1 MAKRERIIF
10 QSDGATEDPY
20 REAGDLE
27 SWQRNLAA
35 LCVGNSRL
43 ALALSAAFVGPL
55 LYPCEA
61 EGGGF
66 HFRGG
71 SSIGKTT
78 GLQVAGSVWGGR
90 DYIRTWRATSNG
102 LEGVCAMH
110 NDTLLLLD
118 EMGQADGR
126 EVAASAYMIANG
138 QGKTRAARNGT
149 ARRPA
154 RWRTI
159 FLSTGELSL
168 ADKIAE
174 DGRGRRAAAGQE
186 VRIVDIPADAG
197 AGLGIFED
205 LHGFPSADAF
215 ARHLKAAVGKDY
227 GLACHPYLQRLV
239 NNYDAIAP
247 TVKAHVD
254 RFMGEHCPAGA
265 DGQVSRVCARFA
277 LVAAAGEMATAF
289 GVLPWPAGEASKAAA
304 RCFNDWIAERGGIA
318 PAEEREHVA
327 AVRRFIELHGSSRF
341 ELMDDLAPKRT
352 IFDGGYSTEEP
363 IEQKIINRAG
373 FKRPDPGNRTEAEF
387 LLLPEVWK
395 SEVCAGLDPTA
406 VAKTLVK
413 RGLLKTEADGKR
425 QKLVRLPGVSKP
437 ARCYVVPAGIMGGES
452 VPQIDR
458 EEGVMF

>member
-20 REAGDLE
+20 RQAGTLEA
-27 SWQRNLAA
+27 WQREVAA

-43 ALALSAAFVGPL
+43 TFALSAAFTGPL
-55 LYPCEA
+55 LHPCEA

-78 GLQVAGSVWGGR
+78 ALLLAGSAWGAL
-90 DYIRTWRATSNG
+90 DFIRTWRATSNG

-138 QGKTRAARNGT
+138 QGKTRASRNGT

-254 RFMGEHCPAGA
+254 RFTAKHCPAGA

-304 RCFNDWIAERGGIA
+304 RCFADWIAERGGIA

-341 ELMDDLAPKRT
+341 EAMGALAPK
-352 IFDGGYSTEEP
+352 DSYGAP
-363 IEQKIINRAG
+363 IDQKIINRAG
-373 FKRPDPGNRTEAEF
+373 YRRLENDSYAGDEEF
-387 LLLPEVWK
+387 IFLPEVWK
-395 SEVCAGLDPTA
+395 TEVCVGLDPTA
-406 VAKTLVK
+406 VAKTLAK
-413 RGLLKTEADGKR
+413 KGLLKTEADGKR
-425 QKLVRLPGVSKP
+425 QKLVRLPGVSKA
-437 ARCYVVPAGIMGGES
+437 ARCYVVPAGIMGES
-452 VPQIDR
+452 AS
-458 EEGVMF
+458 